1 MQITGSRGLPEP
13 GGSRGSTDRKAYKAV
28 SLSLLVSSSPPPP
41 LSHPLLLV
49 LAVVSPS
56 AHARA
61 LAPATVTAPY
71 ISRGSG
77 GGAAAQE
84 SRPQI

>member
-13 GGSRGSTDRKAYKAV
+13 GGSRGSTDRKAHKAV
-28 SLSLLVSSSPPPP
+28 SLSLLTSSSPPP

-84 SRPQI
+84 SRLQI